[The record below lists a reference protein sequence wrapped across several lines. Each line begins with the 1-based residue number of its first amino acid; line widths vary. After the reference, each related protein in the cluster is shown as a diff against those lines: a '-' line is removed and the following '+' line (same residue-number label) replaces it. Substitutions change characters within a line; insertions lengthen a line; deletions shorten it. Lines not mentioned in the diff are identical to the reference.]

1 MILFFLC
8 LVLSIFYC
16 SSELQIDSRF
26 TLEAPYYNQFQWKV
40 DGSAMFTEDH
50 IQLTPNS
57 NSQTGQL
64 WSREQFEGDFEVH
77 VRFVVGSPKSH
88 GADGFAFWFT
98 EKQGTDGI
106 LFGNVNKFNG
116 LGVIFDTFD
125 KSRWFQVKQ
134 FPAIYAIHGSGH
146 QEFENNGDEGA
157 RNILWKKALGFHS
170 YDFRD
175 TNENIH
181 QSRAVNAVIRYVNG
195 VLLVDIDQN
204 RHSVGDAEDDN
215 NHDWLRLF
223 EVPIELPKRGYFGF
237 TAATG
242 GVSDHH
248 LIQRIITFKLVGE
261 NIPDREAKKYIGKD
275 SSHLTN
281 DVEKEKHEIVE
292 KIDSDDNGVH
302 KIFNEI
308 SLSSEQLNN
317 HLHLQYEE
325 FKEHLQKVN
334 ARAFAS
340 IAELTKNLDIMYLQ
354 LHLSTSNAD
363 GVKTKLPETAQLVS
377 TLTDKVNKMFD
388 VLLRISTKVDKTNQV
403 HSEVTAQLESKA
415 VGHSITFWVFF
426 AFYQILFLI
435 MLVFWRLKK
444 SDKMRRL

>member
-1 MILFFLC
+1 MILFLLC
-8 LVLSIFYC
+8 LFLSIVFC
-16 SSELQIDSRF
+16 SELQIDTRF
-26 TLEAPYYNQFQWKV
+26 TLEAPFYNQFQWKV

-50 IQLTPNS
+50 IQLTPDV

-64 WSREQFEGDFEVH
+64 WSREQFEGDFEVNIQ
-77 VRFVVGSPKSH
+77 FVVGSPKSH

-116 LGVIFDTFD
+116 LGVIFDSFD

-157 RNILWKKALGFHS
+157 RNILWKKALGFQS

-181 QSRAVNAVIRYVNG
+181 QARSVYAVVRYVNG
-195 VLLVDIDQN
+195 VLLVDVDRN
-204 RHSVGDAEDDN
+204 RHSPDGIVEN
-215 NHDWLRLF
+215 NRDWLRLF

-248 LIQRIITFKLVGE
+248 LIQRIVTFRLVGE
-261 NIPDREAKKYIGKD
+261 NIPDREAKKYIGTD
-275 SSHLTN
+275 SNHLN
-281 DVEKEKHEIVE
+281 DNVEKEKHEVVE
-292 KIDSDDNGVH
+292 KIDSGEQGVEQ
-302 KIFNEI
+302 IFNEI

-317 HLHLQYEE
+317 HLHLQFDE
-325 FKEHLQKVN
+325 FKEHIQKVN

-340 IAELTKNLDIMYLQ
+340 IAELRKNLDIMYLQ
-354 LHLSTSNAD
+354 LHLSASHSD
-363 GVKTKLPETAQLVS
+363 EVKNKLPETAQLVS
-377 TLTDKVNKMFD
+377 TLTEKVNGMFD
-388 VLLRISTKVDKTNQV
+388 VLLRISTKVGQTNEV
-403 HSEVTAQLESKA
+403 HKEVAAQLESKA
-415 VGHSITFWVFF
+415 TGHSITFWVFF
-426 AFYQILFLI
+426 AFYQTLFLI